1 MQAVFRKSIGFLGR
15 EISVLGKG
23 SKISSAFTQ
32 MRFFQP
38 GSGEHIESLVK
49 GRKVVMFMKGTPES
63 PK

>member
-1 MQAVFRKSIGFLGR
+1 M
-15 EISVLGKG
+15 LGKG